1 MNATN
6 NTFSLTRLG
15 LLLKREYSVN
25 WKQHAYRLLAIYGT
39 FLVVLFFQLLISE
52 PNEAVSQTIHRFSSI
67 VGFVCGVVSMVYLA
81 QMMKPMETK
90 TSRINYLMLPATN
103 AEKFVS
109 RLLMA
114 TVGFWITAIVA
125 LAFATASRYIFMP
138 FMYVNPDLY
147 HPIFG
152 NVMAELFDF
161 GGPNINLNGTAMLSN
176 FEGGMLILMFVVWG
190 YSVYMLGG
198 NIWYKNAFIKTVAAM
213 TVITILGNVVL
224 FSLMSAFGIEV
235 SDQNFAVIVDTATG
249 VLTALSVFNVWLSYR
264 LFRRAQV
271 IRNLKNM
278 L

>member
-1 MNATN
+1 MNATK

-25 WKQHAYRLLAIYGT
+25 WKQHVYRLLAIYGT
-39 FLVVLFFQLLISE
+39 FLVTLFLTMLTNDPYTPS
-52 PNEAVSQTIHRFSSI
+52 AQTIHHFTGI
-67 VGFVCGVVSMVYLA
+67 VAFVCGVVSMVYLS

-114 TVGFWITAIVA
+114 TIGFWITAIVA
-125 LAFATASRYIFMP
+125 LALATASRYLFMP

-161 GGPNINLNGTAMLSN
+161 SCQIHDIKGIIMSN
-176 FEGGMLILMFVVWG
+176 FEVGMFVVMLVIWG
-190 YSVYMLGG
+190 YTIYMLGG

-213 TVITILGNVVL
+213 TVITILGNIVL
-224 FSLMSAFGIEV
+224 FSLISAFESEITKEIFTILL
-235 SDQNFAVIVDTATG
+235 NTATG
-249 VLTALSVFNVWLSYR
+249 VFTVLTIVNIWLSYR

>member
-25 WKQHAYRLLAIYGT
+25 WKQHVYRLLAIYGT
-39 FLVVLFFQLLISE
+39 FLVVLFFTLLTT
-52 PNEAVSQTIHRFSSI
+52 EAIIPSVVTIHNFSGVVAFI
-67 VGFVCGVVSMVYLA
+67 CGVVSMVYLS

-125 LAFATASRYIFMP
+125 LALATASRYLFIP
-138 FMYVNPDLY
+138 FMRVNPDLY
-147 HPIFG
+147 HPMFG
-152 NVMAELFDF
+152 KVMAELFDF
-161 GGPNINLNGTAMLSN
+161 GGPNIDLNGTAMLSN

-213 TVITILGNVVL
+213 TVITILGNLVL
-224 FSLMSAFGIEV
+224 ISLISAFDIEV
-235 SDQNFAVIVDTATG
+235 TEHNFATIVNTATG
-249 VLTALSVFNVWLSYR
+249 VLAALSVFNVWLSYR

>member
-25 WKQHAYRLLAIYGT
+25 WKQHVYRLLAIYGT
-39 FLVVLFFQLLISE
+39 FLVTLFMTMLTNDPYTPS
-52 PNEAVSQTIHRFSSI
+52 AQTIHHFTDI
-67 VGFVCGVVSMVYLA
+67 VAFVCGVVSMVYLS

-114 TVGFWITAIVA
+114 TIGFWITAIVA

-161 GGPNINLNGTAMLSN
+161 SCQIHDIKGIIMSN
-176 FEGGMLILMFVVWG
+176 FEVGMFVVILVIWG
-190 YSVYMLGG
+190 YTIYMLGG

-213 TVITILGNVVL
+213 TVITILGNIVL
-224 FSLMSAFGIEV
+224 ISLISAFGITKE
-235 SDQNFAVIVDTATG
+235 NFTILLNTATG
-249 VLTALSVFNVWLSYR
+249 VFTVLAIVNIWLSYR

>member
-52 PNEAVSQTIHRFSSI
+52 PNEAVSQTIHHFSSI

-114 TVGFWITAIVA
+114 IVGFWITAIVA
-125 LAFATASRYIFMP
+125 LALATASRYLFMP

-161 GGPNINLNGTAMLSN
+161 SCQIHDIKGIIMSN
-176 FEGGMLILMFVVWG
+176 FEVGMFVVMLVIWG
-190 YSVYMLGG
+190 YTIYMLGG

-213 TVITILGNVVL
+213 TVITILGNIVL
-224 FSLMSAFGIEV
+224 ISLISAFGITKE
-235 SDQNFAVIVDTATG
+235 DFTILLNTATG
-249 VLTALSVFNVWLSYR
+249 VFTVLAIVNIWLSYR

>member
-1 MNATN
+1 MNATK

-25 WKQHAYRLLAIYGT
+25 WKQHVYRLLAIYGA
-39 FLVVLFFQLLISE
+39 FLVTLFLTMLTNDPYTPS
-52 PNEAVSQTIHRFSSI
+52 AQTIHHFTGI
-67 VGFVCGVVSMVYLA
+67 VAFICGVVSMVYLS

-161 GGPNINLNGTAMLSN
+161 SCQIHDIKGIIMSD
-176 FEGGMLILMFVVWG
+176 FEVGMFVVMLVIWG
-190 YSVYMLGG
+190 YTIYMLGG

-213 TVITILGNVVL
+213 TVITILGNIVL
-224 FSLMSAFGIEV
+224 FSLISAFESEITKE
-235 SDQNFAVIVDTATG
+235 NFTILLNTATG

>member
-1 MNATN
+1 MNATK

-25 WKQHAYRLLAIYGT
+25 WKQHVYRLLAIYGT
-39 FLVVLFFQLLISE
+39 FLVTLFMTMLTNDPYTPSAL
-52 PNEAVSQTIHRFSSI
+52 TIHHFTEI
-67 VGFVCGVVSMVYLA
+67 VAFVCGVVSMVYLS

-114 TVGFWITAIVA
+114 TIGFWITAIVA

-161 GGPNINLNGTAMLSN
+161 SCQIHDIKGIIMSN
-176 FEGGMLILMFVVWG
+176 FEVGMFVVILVIWG
-190 YSVYMLGG
+190 YTIYMLGG

-213 TVITILGNVVL
+213 NVITILGNIVL
-224 FSLMSAFGIEV
+224 ISLISAFGITKE
-235 SDQNFAVIVDTATG
+235 NFTILLNTATG
-249 VLTALSVFNVWLSYR
+249 VFTVLAIVNIWLSYR

>member
-1 MNATN
+1 MNATK

-39 FLVVLFFQLLISE
+39 FLVVLFFQLLTTE
-52 PNEAVSQTIHRFSSI
+52 PDEAVSRTIHSFSTV
-67 VGFVCGVVSMVYLA
+67 VGFICGVVSMVYLS

-114 TVGFWITAIVA
+114 TIGFWITAIVA

-161 GGPNINLNGTAMLSN
+161 SCQIHDIKGIIMSN
-176 FEGGMLILMFVVWG
+176 FEVGMFVVMLVIWG
-190 YSVYMLGG
+190 YTIYMLGG

-213 TVITILGNVVL
+213 TVITILGNLVL
-224 FSLMSAFGIEV
+224 FSLISAFGIEV
-235 SDQNFAVIVDTATG
+235 TEHNFATIVNTATG

>member
-1 MNATN
+1 MNATK

-25 WKQHAYRLLAIYGT
+25 WKQHVYRLLAIYGT
-39 FLVVLFFQLLISE
+39 FLVTLFMTMLTNDPSTPSAL
-52 PNEAVSQTIHRFSSI
+52 TIHHFTGI
-67 VGFVCGVVSMVYLA
+67 VAFVCGVVSMVYLS

-161 GGPNINLNGTAMLSN
+161 SCQIHDIKGIIMSD
-176 FEGGMLILMFVVWG
+176 FEVGMFVVMLVIWG
-190 YSVYMLGG
+190 YTIYMLGG

-213 TVITILGNVVL
+213 TVITILGNIVL
-224 FSLMSAFGIEV
+224 ISLISAFGITKE
-235 SDQNFAVIVDTATG
+235 DFTILLNTATG
-249 VLTALSVFNVWLSYR
+249 VFTVLTIVNIWLSYR

>member
-1 MNATN
+1 MNATK

-25 WKQHAYRLLAIYGT
+25 WKQHVYRLLAIYGT
-39 FLVVLFFQLLISE
+39 FLVVLFILLLTTDAIIPS
-52 PNEAVSQTIHRFSSI
+52 VMTIHNFSE
-67 VGFVCGVVSMVYLA
+67 VVAFVCGVVSVVYLS

-114 TVGFWITAIVA
+114 TVGFWITAIIA
-125 LAFATASRYIFMP
+125 LALATASRYLFMP
-138 FMYVNPDLY
+138 FMYVNQGLY
-147 HPIFG
+147 HPMFG
-152 NVMAELFDF
+152 SVLAEIFDF
-161 GGPNINLNGTAMLSN
+161 GGPNLDINGASILTNL
-176 FEGGMLILMFVVWG
+176 EGGMLILMFVVWG
-190 YSVYMLGG
+190 YTVYMLGG

-224 FSLMSAFGIEV
+224 FSLFSAFGFEV
-235 SDQNFAVIVDTATG
+235 TEHNIATIVNTATG
-249 VLTALSVFNVWLSYR
+249 VFTALAIFNVWLSYR

>member
-1 MNATN
+1 MNATK

-25 WKQHAYRLLAIYGT
+25 WKQHVYRLLAIYGT
-39 FLVVLFFQLLISE
+39 FLVTLFMTMLTNDPYTPS
-52 PNEAVSQTIHRFSSI
+52 AQTIHDFTGI
-67 VGFVCGVVSMVYLA
+67 VAFICGVVSMVYLS

-152 NVMAELFDF
+152 NVMAEFFDF
-161 GGPNINLNGTAMLSN
+161 SGPITFNEIIMND
-176 FEGGMLILMFVVWG
+176 FEAGMFVVMLVIWG
-190 YSVYMLGG
+190 YTIYMLGG

-213 TVITILGNVVL
+213 TVITILGNIVL
-224 FSLMSAFGIEV
+224 ISLISAFGITKE
-235 SDQNFAVIVDTATG
+235 DFTILLNTATG
-249 VLTALSVFNVWLSYR
+249 VFTVLTIVNIWLSYR

>member
-1 MNATN
+1 MNATK

-25 WKQHAYRLLAIYGT
+25 WKQHVYRLLAIYGT

-67 VGFVCGVVSMVYLA
+67 VGFVCGVVSMVYLS
-81 QMMKPMETK
+81 QMMEPMETK

-152 NVMAELFDF
+152 NVMAEFFDF
-161 GGPNINLNGTAMLSN
+161 SGPITFNEIIMND
-176 FEGGMLILMFVVWG
+176 FEAGMFVVMLVIWG
-190 YSVYMLGG
+190 YTIYMLGG

-213 TVITILGNVVL
+213 TVITILGNIVL
-224 FSLMSAFGIEV
+224 FSLISAFESEITKEIFTILL
-235 SDQNFAVIVDTATG
+235 NTAT
-249 VLTALSVFNVWLSYR
+249 SVFTVLAIVNIWLSYR

>member
-1 MNATN
+1 MNATK

-67 VGFVCGVVSMVYLA
+67 VGFVCGVVSMVYLS

-152 NVMAELFDF
+152 NVMAEFFDF
-161 GGPNINLNGTAMLSN
+161 SGPITFNEIIMNE
-176 FEGGMLILMFVVWG
+176 FEAGMFVLMFVIWG
-190 YSVYMLGG
+190 YTIYMLGG

-213 TVITILGNVVL
+213 TVITILGNIVL
-224 FSLMSAFGIEV
+224 ISLISAFGITKE
-235 SDQNFAVIVDTATG
+235 DFTILLNTATG
-249 VLTALSVFNVWLSYR
+249 VFTVLTIVNIWLSYR

>member
-1 MNATN
+1 MNATK

-25 WKQHAYRLLAIYGT
+25 WKQHVYRLLAIYGT
-39 FLVVLFFQLLISE
+39 FLVTLFMTMLTNDPYTPS
-52 PNEAVSQTIHRFSSI
+52 AQTIHHFTDI
-67 VGFVCGVVSMVYLA
+67 VAFVCGVVSMVYLS

-161 GGPNINLNGTAMLSN
+161 SCQALDIKGFIISD
-176 FEGGMLILMFVVWG
+176 FEAGMFVVMLVIWG
-190 YSVYMLGG
+190 YTIYMLGG

-213 TVITILGNVVL
+213 TVITILGNIVL
-224 FSLMSAFGIEV
+224 ISLISAFGITKE
-235 SDQNFAVIVDTATG
+235 NFTILLNTATG
-249 VLTALSVFNVWLSYR
+249 VFTVLAIVNIWLSYR

>member
-39 FLVVLFFQLLISE
+39 FLVVLFFQLLTTE
-52 PNEAVSQTIHRFSSI
+52 PDEAVSRTIHSFSTV

-125 LAFATASRYIFMP
+125 LALATASRYLFIP
-138 FMYVNPDLY
+138 FMRVNPDLY
-147 HPIFG
+147 HPMFG
-152 NVMAELFDF
+152 KVMAELFDF
-161 GGPNINLNGTAMLSN
+161 GGPNITLNGTSMLSN

-213 TVITILGNVVL
+213 TVLTILGYVVL
-224 FSLMSAFGIEV
+224 VPLISAFDIEV
-235 SDQNFAVIVDTATG
+235 TEHNFATIVDTATG
-249 VLTALSVFNVWLSYR
+249 VFAALAIVNTWLSYR

>member
-15 LLLKREYSVN
+15 LLLKREYGVN

-39 FLVVLFFQLLISE
+39 FLVVLFFQLLTTE
-52 PNEAVSQTIHRFSSI
+52 PDEAVSRTIHSFSTV

-125 LAFATASRYIFMP
+125 LALATASRYLFIP
-138 FMYVNPDLY
+138 FMHVNQGLY
-147 HPIFG
+147 HPMFG
-152 NVMAELFDF
+152 KVMAELFDF
-161 GGPNINLNGTAMLSN
+161 GGPNIDLNGTAMLSN

-213 TVITILGNVVL
+213 TVITILGNLVL
-224 FSLMSAFGIEV
+224 FSLISAFGIEV
-235 SDQNFAVIVDTATG
+235 TEHNFATIVNTATG

>member
-1 MNATN
+1 MNATK

-25 WKQHAYRLLAIYGT
+25 WKQHVYRLLAIYGT
-39 FLVVLFFQLLISE
+39 FLVVLFFQLLTTE
-52 PNEAVSQTIHRFSSI
+52 PDEAVSRTIHSFSTV

-125 LAFATASRYIFMP
+125 LALATASRYLFIP
-138 FMYVNPDLY
+138 FMRVNPDLY
-147 HPIFG
+147 HPMFG
-152 NVMAELFDF
+152 KVMAELFDF
-161 GGPNINLNGTAMLSN
+161 GGPNIDLNGTAMLSN

-213 TVITILGNVVL
+213 TVITILGNLVL
-224 FSLMSAFGIEV
+224 FSLISAFGIEV
-235 SDQNFAVIVDTATG
+235 TEHNFATIVNTATG

>member
-1 MNATN
+1 MNATK

-25 WKQHAYRLLAIYGT
+25 WKQHVYRLLAIYGT
-39 FLVVLFFQLLISE
+39 FLVTLFLTMLTNDPYTPS
-52 PNEAVSQTIHRFSSI
+52 AQTIHHFTGI
-67 VGFVCGVVSMVYLA
+67 VAFICGVVSMVYLS

-114 TVGFWITAIVA
+114 TIGFWITAIVA

-161 GGPNINLNGTAMLSN
+161 SCQIHDIKGIIMSN
-176 FEGGMLILMFVVWG
+176 FEVGMFVVMLVIWG
-190 YSVYMLGG
+190 YTIYMLGG

-213 TVITILGNVVL
+213 TVITILGNIVL
-224 FSLMSAFGIEV
+224 ISLISAFGITKE
-235 SDQNFAVIVDTATG
+235 DFTILLNTATG
-249 VLTALSVFNVWLSYR
+249 VFTVLAIVNIWLSYR

>member
-1 MNATN
+1 MNATK

-25 WKQHAYRLLAIYGT
+25 WKQHVYRLLAIYGT
-39 FLVVLFFQLLISE
+39 FLVTLFMTMLTNDPYTPS
-52 PNEAVSQTIHRFSSI
+52 AQTIHRFSSI

-114 TVGFWITAIVA
+114 IVGFWITAIVA
-125 LAFATASRYIFMP
+125 LALATASRYLFMP

-147 HPIFG
+147 HPMFG
-152 NVMAELFDF
+152 KVMAELFDF

-176 FEGGMLILMFVVWG
+176 LEGGMLILMFIVWG

-213 TVITILGNVVL
+213 TVLTILGYVVL
-224 FSLMSAFGIEV
+224 ISLISAFDIEV
-235 SDQNFAVIVDTATG
+235 TEHNFATIVNTATG
-249 VLTALSVFNVWLSYR
+249 VLAALSVFNVWLSYR

>member
-1 MNATN
+1 MNATK

-25 WKQHAYRLLAIYGT
+25 WKQHVYRLLAIYGT
-39 FLVVLFFQLLISE
+39 FLVTLFMTMLTNDPYTPSAL
-52 PNEAVSQTIHRFSSI
+52 TIHHFTEI
-67 VGFVCGVVSMVYLA
+67 VAFVCGVVSMVYLS

-161 GGPNINLNGTAMLSN
+161 SCQIHDIKGIIMSN
-176 FEGGMLILMFVVWG
+176 FEVGMFVVILVIWG
-190 YSVYMLGG
+190 YTIYMLGG

-213 TVITILGNVVL
+213 TVITILGNIVL
-224 FSLMSAFGIEV
+224 ISLISAFGITKE
-235 SDQNFAVIVDTATG
+235 NFTILLNTATG
-249 VLTALSVFNVWLSYR
+249 VFTVLAIVNIWLSYR

>member
-1 MNATN
+1 MNATK

-25 WKQHAYRLLAIYGT
+25 WKQHVYRLLAIYGT
-39 FLVVLFFQLLISE
+39 FLVVLFFTLLTT
-52 PNEAVSQTIHRFSSI
+52 EAIIPSVMTIHNFSG
-67 VGFVCGVVSMVYLA
+67 VVAFVCAVVSTVYLS
-81 QMMKPMETK
+81 QMMRPMETK

-114 TVGFWITAIVA
+114 TVGFWITAIIA
-125 LAFATASRYIFMP
+125 LALATASRYLFIP
-138 FMYVNPDLY
+138 FMHVNQGLY
-147 HPIFG
+147 HPMFG
-152 NVMAELFDF
+152 KVMVEIFDF
-161 GGPNINLNGTAMLSN
+161 GGPNITLNGASILTNL
-176 FEGGMLILMFVVWG
+176 EGGMLILMFVVWG
-190 YSVYMLGG
+190 YTIYMLGG

-213 TVITILGNVVL
+213 TVLTILGYVVL
-224 FSLMSAFGIEV
+224 VPLISAFDIEV
-235 SDQNFAVIVDTATG
+235 TEHNFATIVDTATG
-249 VLTALSVFNVWLSYR
+249 VLAALAIVNTWLSYR

>member
-1 MNATN
+1 
-6 NTFSLTRLG
+6 
-15 LLLKREYSVN
+15 
-25 WKQHAYRLLAIYGT
+25 
-39 FLVVLFFQLLISE
+39 
-52 PNEAVSQTIHRFSSI
+52 
-67 VGFVCGVVSMVYLA
+67 VYLS

-152 NVMAELFDF
+152 NVMAEFFDF
-161 GGPNINLNGTAMLSN
+161 SGPITFNEIIMNE
-176 FEGGMLILMFVVWG
+176 FEAGMFVLMFVIWG
-190 YSVYMLGG
+190 YTIYMLGG

-213 TVITILGNVVL
+213 TVITILGNIVL
-224 FSLMSAFGIEV
+224 FSLISAFESEITKEIFTILL
-235 SDQNFAVIVDTATG
+235 NTATG
-249 VLTALSVFNVWLSYR
+249 VFTVLAIVNIWLSYR

>member
-1 MNATN
+1 MNATK

-25 WKQHAYRLLAIYGT
+25 RKQHVYRLLAIYGT
-39 FLVVLFFQLLISE
+39 FLVTLFMTMLTNDPYTPSAL
-52 PNEAVSQTIHRFSSI
+52 TIHHFTEI
-67 VGFVCGVVSMVYLA
+67 VAFVCGVVSMVYLS

-161 GGPNINLNGTAMLSN
+161 SCQIHDIKGIIMSD
-176 FEGGMLILMFVVWG
+176 FEVGMFVVMLVIWG
-190 YSVYMLGG
+190 YTIYMLGG

-213 TVITILGNVVL
+213 TVITILGNIVL
-224 FSLMSAFGIEV
+224 ISLISAFGITKEDFTILLN
-235 SDQNFAVIVDTATG
+235 SATG
-249 VLTALSVFNVWLSYR
+249 VFTVLAIVNIWLSYR

>member
-1 MNATN
+1 MNATK

-25 WKQHAYRLLAIYGT
+25 WKQHVYRLLAIYGT
-39 FLVVLFFQLLISE
+39 FLVTLFMTMLTNDPYTPS
-52 PNEAVSQTIHRFSSI
+52 AQTIHHFTDI
-67 VGFVCGVVSMVYLA
+67 VAFVCGVVSMVYLS

-114 TVGFWITAIVA
+114 TIGFWITAIVA

-161 GGPNINLNGTAMLSN
+161 SCQIHDIKGIIMSN
-176 FEGGMLILMFVVWG
+176 FEVGMFVVILVIWG
-190 YSVYMLGG
+190 YTIYMLGG

-213 TVITILGNVVL
+213 TVITILGNIVL
-224 FSLMSAFGIEV
+224 ISLISAFGITKE
-235 SDQNFAVIVDTATG
+235 NFTILLNTATG
-249 VLTALSVFNVWLSYR
+249 VFTVLAIVNIWLSYR

>member
-1 MNATN
+1 MNATK

-25 WKQHAYRLLAIYGT
+25 WKQHVYRLLAIYGT
-39 FLVVLFFQLLISE
+39 FLVTLFMTMLTND
-52 PNEAVSQTIHRFSSI
+52 PNTPSALTIHHFTEI
-67 VGFVCGVVSMVYLA
+67 VAFVCGVVSMVYLS

-161 GGPNINLNGTAMLSN
+161 SCQAHDIKGIIMSD
-176 FEGGMLILMFVVWG
+176 FEVGMFVVMLVIWG
-190 YSVYMLGG
+190 YTIYMLGG

-213 TVITILGNVVL
+213 TVITILGNIVL
-224 FSLMSAFGIEV
+224 ISLISAFGITKE
-235 SDQNFAVIVDTATG
+235 DFTILLNTATG
-249 VLTALSVFNVWLSYR
+249 VFTVLTIVNIWLSYR

>member
-1 MNATN
+1 MNATK

-161 GGPNINLNGTAMLSN
+161 SCQALDIKGFIISD
-176 FEGGMLILMFVVWG
+176 FEAGMFVVMLVIWG
-190 YSVYMLGG
+190 YTIYMLGG

-213 TVITILGNVVL
+213 TVITILGNIVL
-224 FSLMSAFGIEV
+224 ISLISAFGITKE
-235 SDQNFAVIVDTATG
+235 DFTILLNTATG
-249 VLTALSVFNVWLSYR
+249 VFTVLTIVNIWLSYR

>member
-1 MNATN
+1 MNATK

-25 WKQHAYRLLAIYGT
+25 WKQHVYRLLAIYGT
-39 FLVVLFFQLLISE
+39 FLVTLFMTMLTNDPYTPS
-52 PNEAVSQTIHRFSSI
+52 AQTIHHFTDI
-67 VGFVCGVVSMVYLA
+67 VAFVCGVVSMVYLS

-161 GGPNINLNGTAMLSN
+161 SCQIHDIKGIIMSN
-176 FEGGMLILMFVVWG
+176 FEVGMFVVMLVIWG
-190 YSVYMLGG
+190 YTIYMLGG

-213 TVITILGNVVL
+213 TVITILGNIVL
-224 FSLMSAFGIEV
+224 ISLISAFGITKE
-235 SDQNFAVIVDTATG
+235 DFTILLNTATG
-249 VLTALSVFNVWLSYR
+249 VFTVLAIVNIWLSYR

>member
-1 MNATN
+1 MNATK

-25 WKQHAYRLLAIYGT
+25 WKQHVYRLLAIYGT
-39 FLVVLFFQLLISE
+39 FLVTLFMTMLTNDPYTPSAL
-52 PNEAVSQTIHRFSSI
+52 TIHHFTEI
-67 VGFVCGVVSMVYLA
+67 VAFICGVVSMVYLS

-161 GGPNINLNGTAMLSN
+161 SCQIHDIKGIIMSN
-176 FEGGMLILMFVVWG
+176 FEVGMFVVMLVIWG
-190 YSVYMLGG
+190 YTIYMLGG

-213 TVITILGNVVL
+213 TVITILGNIVL
-224 FSLMSAFGIEV
+224 ISLISAFGITKE
-235 SDQNFAVIVDTATG
+235 DFTILLNTATG
-249 VLTALSVFNVWLSYR
+249 VFTVLAIVNIWLSYR

>member
-1 MNATN
+1 MNATK

-25 WKQHAYRLLAIYGT
+25 WKQHVYRLLAIYGT
-39 FLVVLFFQLLISE
+39 FLVTLFMTMLTNDPYTPSAL
-52 PNEAVSQTIHRFSSI
+52 TIHHFTEI
-67 VGFVCGVVSMVYLA
+67 VAFVCGVVSMVYLS

-161 GGPNINLNGTAMLSN
+161 SCQIHDIKGIIMSD
-176 FEGGMLILMFVVWG
+176 FEVGMFVVMLVIWG
-190 YSVYMLGG
+190 YTIYMLGG

-213 TVITILGNVVL
+213 TVITILGNIVL
-224 FSLMSAFGIEV
+224 ISLISAFGITKE
-235 SDQNFAVIVDTATG
+235 DFTILLNTAT
-249 VLTALSVFNVWLSYR
+249 SVFTVLAIVNIWLSYR

>member
-1 MNATN
+1 MNATK
-6 NTFSLTRLG
+6 NTFSLSRLG

-25 WKQHAYRLLAIYGT
+25 WKQHVYRLLAIYGT
-39 FLVVLFFQLLISE
+39 FLVTLFMTMLTNE
-52 PNEAVSQTIHRFSSI
+52 PNTPSAQTIHHFTEI
-67 VGFVCGVVSMVYLA
+67 VGFVCGVVSMVYLS

-161 GGPNINLNGTAMLSN
+161 SCQIHDIKGIIMSN
-176 FEGGMLILMFVVWG
+176 FEVGMFVVMLVIWG
-190 YSVYMLGG
+190 YTIYMLGG

-213 TVITILGNVVL
+213 TVITILGNIVL
-224 FSLMSAFGIEV
+224 ISLISAFGITKE
-235 SDQNFAVIVDTATG
+235 DFTILLNTATG
-249 VLTALSVFNVWLSYR
+249 VFTVLAIVNIWLSYR

>member
-1 MNATN
+1 MNATK

-25 WKQHAYRLLAIYGT
+25 WKQHVYRLLAIYGT
-39 FLVVLFFQLLISE
+39 FLVTLFMTMLTNDPYTPSAL
-52 PNEAVSQTIHRFSSI
+52 TIHHFTEI
-67 VGFVCGVVSMVYLA
+67 VAFVCGVVSMVYLS

-114 TVGFWITAIVA
+114 TIGFWITAIVA

-161 GGPNINLNGTAMLSN
+161 SCQIHDIKGIIMSN
-176 FEGGMLILMFVVWG
+176 FEVGMFVVILVIWG
-190 YSVYMLGG
+190 YTIYMLGG

-213 TVITILGNVVL
+213 TVITILGNIVL
-224 FSLMSAFGIEV
+224 FSLISAFESEITKEIFTILL
-235 SDQNFAVIVDTATG
+235 NTATG
-249 VLTALSVFNVWLSYR
+249 VFTVLTIVNIWLSYR

>member
-1 MNATN
+1 MNATK

-25 WKQHAYRLLAIYGT
+25 WKQHVYRLLAIYGT
-39 FLVVLFFQLLISE
+39 FLVTLFMTMLTNDPYTPS
-52 PNEAVSQTIHRFSSI
+52 AQTIHHFTDI
-67 VGFVCGVVSMVYLA
+67 VAFVCGVVSMVYLS

-114 TVGFWITAIVA
+114 TIGFWITAIVA

-161 GGPNINLNGTAMLSN
+161 SCQIHDIKGIIMSD
-176 FEGGMLILMFVVWG
+176 FEVGMFVVMLVIWG
-190 YSVYMLGG
+190 YTIYMLGG

-213 TVITILGNVVL
+213 TVITILGNIVL
-224 FSLMSAFGIEV
+224 ISLISAFGITKE
-235 SDQNFAVIVDTATG
+235 DFTILLNTAT
-249 VLTALSVFNVWLSYR
+249 SVFTVLAIVNIWLSYR

>member
-1 MNATN
+1 MNATK

-25 WKQHAYRLLAIYGT
+25 WKQHVYRLLAIYGT
-39 FLVVLFFQLLISE
+39 FLVTLFMTMLTNDPYTPS
-52 PNEAVSQTIHRFSSI
+52 AQTIHHFTGI
-67 VGFVCGVVSMVYLA
+67 VAFICGVVSMVYLS

-161 GGPNINLNGTAMLSN
+161 GSPNITLNGTAMLSN
-176 FEGGMLILMFVVWG
+176 LEGGMLILMFIVWG

-213 TVITILGNVVL
+213 TVLTILGYVVL
-224 FSLMSAFGIEV
+224 FSLISAFESEITKEIFTILL
-235 SDQNFAVIVDTATG
+235 NTATG
-249 VLTALSVFNVWLSYR
+249 VFTVLTIVNIWLSYR

>member
-1 MNATN
+1 MNATK

-25 WKQHAYRLLAIYGT
+25 WKQHVYRLLAIYGT
-39 FLVVLFFQLLISE
+39 FLVTLFMTMLTNDPYTPS
-52 PNEAVSQTIHRFSSI
+52 AQTIHRFSSI

-114 TVGFWITAIVA
+114 IVGFWITAIVA

-161 GGPNINLNGTAMLSN
+161 SCQIHDIKGIIMSDFEVGMFIVMLV
-176 FEGGMLILMFVVWG
+176 IWG
-190 YSVYMLGG
+190 YTIYMLGG

-213 TVITILGNVVL
+213 TVITILGNIVL
-224 FSLMSAFGIEV
+224 ISLISAFGITKE
-235 SDQNFAVIVDTATG
+235 DFTILLNTATG
-249 VLTALSVFNVWLSYR
+249 VFTVLTIVNIWLSYR

>member
-1 MNATN
+1 MNATK

-25 WKQHAYRLLAIYGT
+25 WKQHVYRLLAIYGT
-39 FLVVLFFQLLISE
+39 FLVTLFMTMLTNDPYTPS
-52 PNEAVSQTIHRFSSI
+52 AQTIHHFTDI
-67 VGFVCGVVSMVYLA
+67 VAFVCGVVSMVYLS

-114 TVGFWITAIVA
+114 TIGFWITAIVA

-152 NVMAELFDF
+152 NVMAEFFDF
-161 GGPNINLNGTAMLSN
+161 SGPITFNEIIMND
-176 FEGGMLILMFVVWG
+176 FEAGMFVLMFVIWG
-190 YSVYMLGG
+190 YTIYMLGG

-213 TVITILGNVVL
+213 TVITILGNIVL
-224 FSLMSAFGIEV
+224 GSLISVFESEITKEDFTILLN
-235 SDQNFAVIVDTATG
+235 SATG
-249 VLTALSVFNVWLSYR
+249 VFTVLAIVNIWLSYR

>member
-1 MNATN
+1 MNATK

-25 WKQHAYRLLAIYGT
+25 WKQHVYRLLAIYGT
-39 FLVVLFFQLLISE
+39 FLVTLFMTMLTNDPSTPSAL
-52 PNEAVSQTIHRFSSI
+52 TIHHFTEI
-67 VGFVCGVVSMVYLA
+67 VAFVCGVVSMVYLS

-161 GGPNINLNGTAMLSN
+161 SCQIHDIKGIIMSD
-176 FEGGMLILMFVVWG
+176 FEVGMFVVMLVIWG
-190 YSVYMLGG
+190 YTIYMLGG

-213 TVITILGNVVL
+213 TVITILGNIVL
-224 FSLMSAFGIEV
+224 ISLISAFGITKE
-235 SDQNFAVIVDTATG
+235 DFTILLNTATG

>member
-1 MNATN
+1 MNATK

-39 FLVVLFFQLLISE
+39 FLVTLFMTMLTTE
-52 PNEAVSQTIHRFSSI
+52 PNTPSALTIHHFTEI
-67 VGFVCGVVSMVYLA
+67 VGFVCGVVSMVYLS

-125 LAFATASRYIFMP
+125 LAFATASRYLFMP

-147 HPIFG
+147 HPMFG
-152 NVMAELFDF
+152 KVMAELFDF

-224 FSLMSAFGIEV
+224 FSLISAFGIEV

>member
-1 MNATN
+1 MNATK

-25 WKQHAYRLLAIYGT
+25 WKQHVYRLLAIYGA
-39 FLVVLFFQLLISE
+39 FLVTLFLTMLTNDPYTPS
-52 PNEAVSQTIHRFSSI
+52 AQTIHHFTGI
-67 VGFVCGVVSMVYLA
+67 VAFICGVVSMVYLS

-161 GGPNINLNGTAMLSN
+161 SCQIHDIKGIIMSN
-176 FEGGMLILMFVVWG
+176 FEVGMFVVMLVIWG
-190 YSVYMLGG
+190 YTIYMLGG

-213 TVITILGNVVL
+213 TVITILGNIVL
-224 FSLMSAFGIEV
+224 ISLISAFGITKE
-235 SDQNFAVIVDTATG
+235 DFTILLNTATG
-249 VLTALSVFNVWLSYR
+249 VFTVLTIVNIWLSYR